1 MSVVMTVIIF
11 VLGMIG
17 GATAIMVIACIAA
30 DRELYGT
37 HKEPTREEWH
47 ETRL

>member
-1 MSVVMTVIIF
+1 MSVAMAVIIF

-17 GATAIMVIACIAA
+17 GATAIMAIACIIANN
-30 DRELYGT
+30 ELYGT

-47 ETRL
+47 DERP

>member
-1 MSVVMTVIIF
+1 MNVAMAVIIF

-17 GATAIMVIACIAA
+17 GATAIMVIVCVTA

-37 HKEPTREEWH
+37 YKEPTREEWH
-47 ETRL
+47 EERP